1 MRITRT
7 STCIAFLLC
16 LLLSSASALRAQ
28 VVGATLEG
36 TVTDPHGNV
45 VQGATVTLKNLEQGV
60 DRVVT
65 TNRAGEYTA
74 PNLVPGPYQLEVT
87 ASGFSKQVKNGVT
100 LTVGERPVIN
110 VSAFGQFCHH
120 GR

>member
-7 STCIAFLLC
+7 STCIAFIAFVLC
-16 LLLSSASALRAQ
+16 LFLLSSTPALRAQ

-60 DRVVT
+60 SRVVT

-74 PNLVPGPYQLEVT
+74 PNLVPGPYQVEVT
-87 ASGFSKQVKNGVT
+87 APGFSKQVKNGVT
-100 LTVGERPVIN
+100 LTVGEI
-110 VSAFGQFCHH
+110 
-120 GR
+120 GRAHV

>member
-1 MRITRT
+1 MRSTRT
-7 STCIAFLLC
+7 TTWIVLIAFLLC
-16 LLLSSASALRAQ
+16 LLLSFASALRAQ

-65 TNRAGEYTA
+65 TNHAGEYTA
-74 PNLVPGPYQLEVT
+74 PNLVPGPYQVEVT
-87 ASGFSKQVKNGVT
+87 APGFSKQVENGVR

-110 VSAFGQFCHH
+110 VQLSAS
-120 GR
+120 